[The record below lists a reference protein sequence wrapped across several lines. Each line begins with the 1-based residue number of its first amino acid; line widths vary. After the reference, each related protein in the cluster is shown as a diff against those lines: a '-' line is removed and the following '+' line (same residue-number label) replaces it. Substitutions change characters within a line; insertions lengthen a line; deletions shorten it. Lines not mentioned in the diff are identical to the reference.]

1 MPNLTLPAR
10 GTVRPPAF
18 VSYAGLFALLGG
30 AASFLGWAANVQ
42 RLTDWY
48 NNGISIQPNATIA
61 VTCAGAALL
70 LLARGYRWLVV
81 ALGLV
86 VAFLG
91 ASAVVQYLSS
101 LNLENLNTF
110 LMFDREWG
118 RTGVVTPGRMGPPG
132 AFCWTLIGTALV
144 LVTAKAPAKRR
155 LVPLLAIIT
164 LAISM
169 LAITGYL
176 YQASEFFSAPHLT
189 MIALQAAIFIVAV
202 SAGLIASIPEYGPMR
217 MLGEDDGAVG
227 YVARRATPAIVL
239 VAFILGLARL
249 EGERAGLFDLATG
262 TAARTLIEIGLLLG
276 LLWWSLMTIRRHEMV
291 LRESRRRLAL
301 ADQRK
306 DEFLATLAHEL
317 RGPLAPLRNTLE
329 ILNRAGSGGALEQQ
343 ARDTMQR
350 QLGHLTRLV
359 DDLLDVSRITHNKI
373 ELRKERIVLAPVIHQ
388 ALEACQPLAANA
400 DIRVR
405 VNVLPEPIYLYA
417 DPVRLAQIFG
427 NMFNNACK
435 YTPAGGAVWVD
446 VTRVGT
452 NAVVKIKDTGIGIP
466 PDQLDRVFELFTQID
481 VPFERTQ
488 GGLGIG
494 LTLVKQLIEMHGGSI
509 TVHSEGLNRGTE
521 FVVQLPG
528 LEARRAEDQ
537 AVSASPSVAYSR
549 RILVVDDNVDAADS
563 LAKLLAMTGNETH
576 TAHDGQDA
584 VEAVERLHPDLVLL
598 DIGLPKLNGL
608 DVCRWIREQPWGKDV
623 IVVAVTGLGQE
634 EDRRRSHE
642 AGFDRHLVKPV
653 DYPELLSI
661 LAEQEPLHVPP
672 RTRPAP
678 CRQE

>member
-1 MPNLTLPAR
+1 
-10 GTVRPPAF
+10 
-18 VSYAGLFALLGG
+18 
-30 AASFLGWAANVQ
+30 
-42 RLTDWY
+42 
-48 NNGISIQPNATIA
+48 
-61 VTCAGAALL
+61 
-70 LLARGYRWLVV
+70 
-81 ALGLV
+81 
-86 VAFLG
+86 
-91 ASAVVQYLSS
+91 
-101 LNLENLNTF
+101 
-110 LMFDREWG
+110 
-118 RTGVVTPGRMGPPG
+118 
-132 AFCWTLIGTALV
+132 
-144 LVTAKAPAKRR
+144 
-155 LVPLLAIIT
+155 
-164 LAISM
+164 
-169 LAITGYL
+169 
-176 YQASEFFSAPHLT
+176 
-189 MIALQAAIFIVAV
+189 
-202 SAGLIASIPEYGPMR
+202 
-217 MLGEDDGAVG
+217 
-227 YVARRATPAIVL
+227 
-239 VAFILGLARL
+239 
-249 EGERAGLFDLATG
+249 
-262 TAARTLIEIGLLLG
+262 LG
-276 LLWWSLMTIRRHEMV
+276 LLWWSLSTLHRHEMV
-291 LRESRRRLAL
+291 LRESRRRIAE
-301 ADQRK
+301 ADRRK

-329 ILNRAGSGGALEQQ
+329 IMKRTGSGGPVEQQ

-350 QLGHLTRLV
+350 QLGHLSRLV

-373 ELRKERIVLAPVIHQ
+373 ELRKERMELAPVIHQ
-388 ALEACQPLAANA
+388 ALEACQSLAAKA

-435 YTPAGGAVWVD
+435 YTPAGGEVWVD

-452 NAVVKIKDTGIGIP
+452 DAVVKIKDTGIGIP

-528 LEARRAEDQ
+528 LEARRAEDR
-537 AVSASPSVAYSR
+537 AVSASPSGASSR

-576 TAHDGQDA
+576 TAHDGQEA

-623 IVVAVTGLGQE
+623 VVVAVTGLGQE
-634 EDRRRSHE
+634 EDRRRSQE
-642 AGFDRHLVKPV
+642 AGFDRHLVKPL

-661 LAEQEPLHVPP
+661 LAE
-672 RTRPAP
+672 
-678 CRQE
+678 